1 MKASAQ
7 TPLVAEPAALTP
19 DTGPRHRA
27 GLFTWF
33 IFISCT
39 LAAFGIALLLYQKDG
54 LVWPLAALLG
64 FVVIAIFAAVRLLA
78 SRRCHEALPASHDVL
93 VGTLGFELHYTSH
106 DVAATAFL
114 HSDRVSPGH
123 PTQLLCFVENYASRQ
138 RVAHFRIGPHP
149 DLGLPAVHPVALQ
162 LAAGQAAVY
171 ILPLEVSRSLS
182 PGAHDLPVTLC
193 VQRPAGDGFR
203 LPGASRRLHDL
214 WSVRFAAPFTLSGH
228 GTEPGTSAPS
238 LGAARYLSLAAAG
251 SPKLHLDPLE
261 AVLTSRSQ

>member
-182 PGAHDLPVTLC
+182 PGAHD
-193 VQRPAGDGFR
+193 R
-203 LPGASRRLHDL
+203 S
-214 WSVRFAAPFTLSGH
+214 FAAP
-228 GTEPGTSAPS
+228 
-238 LGAARYLSLAAAG
+238 ARLVERSFCRPVHVVRPRHRTRHVRTIPRG
-251 SPKLHLDPLE
+251 CPLPQPRRCRI
-261 AVLTSRSQ
+261 AQASSRSARGRAHQPIPIGFAPGLT